1 MLALAVLDLG
11 FGRYSAALER
21 LTSLPRQLR
30 RHPTFAYLSP
40 PEWAEAAARS
50 GEPERAAET
59 MAAYVPWASHRDN
72 PVVQANLH
80 RCRALLGPDDEAEAH
95 YQAAIR
101 LYDDL
106 NRPMDRARS
115 ELLYGE
121 WLRRVRRR
129 SESRE
134 PLRGALRVFE
144 RIGAQSWAERA
155 RAELRATGE
164 SVAAAGRSGR
174 SATDPAGTA
183 SGAAGRNGPVQPRHR
198 GAAVHQPAD
207 RRLPPVQGVPEARGR
222 RQA

>member
-1 MLALAVLDLG
+1 
-11 FGRYSAALER
+11 
-21 LTSLPRQLR
+21 
-30 RHPTFAYLSP
+30 
-40 PEWAEAAARS
+40 
-50 GEPERAAET
+50 

-144 RIGAQSWAERA
+144 RIGAQSWAERT

-164 SVAAAGRSGR
+164 SVAAAAEAGGAQLTPQELQLVRLAATGLSNRDIGGRLFISPRTVGYHLYK
-174 SATDPAGTA
+174 AFPKLGV
-183 SGAAGRNGPVQPRHR
+183 AGRHEL
-198 GAAVHQPAD
+198 ATLD
-207 RRLPPVQGVPEARGR
+207 LP
-222 RQA
+222 

>member
-30 RHPTFAYLSP
+30 RHPTIAYLSP
-40 PEWAEAAARS
+40 PEWAEAA
-50 GEPERAAET
+50 RAQWRTGTRGGNDGGLRAVGL
-59 MAAYVPWASHRDN
+59 APRQPRRAGR
-72 PVVQANLH
+72 LH

-121 WLRRVRRR
+121 WLRRV
-129 SESRE
+129 
-134 PLRGALRVFE
+134 A
-144 RIGAQSWAERA
+144 
-155 RAELRATGE
+155 
-164 SVAAAGRSGR
+164 
-174 SATDPAGTA
+174 
-183 SGAAGRNGPVQPRHR
+183 
-198 GAAVHQPAD
+198 
-207 RRLPPVQGVPEARGR
+207 PPVRIP
-222 RQA
+222 